1 MLFITPQEYS
11 DTPISQ
17 LTDSSI
23 IHRIERAAAKQYG
36 WKMVDGIMMVI
47 GNKTI
52 REAAAAF
59 DCLSCFY
66 VLM

>member
-1 MLFITPQEYS
+1 MLFITQQEYS

-23 IHRIERAAAKQYG
+23 IHRIEHAAAKQYG
-36 WKMVDGIMMVI
+36 WQLVDGIMKVI
-47 GNKTI
+47 GSKTI
-52 REAAAAF
+52 REACAAF